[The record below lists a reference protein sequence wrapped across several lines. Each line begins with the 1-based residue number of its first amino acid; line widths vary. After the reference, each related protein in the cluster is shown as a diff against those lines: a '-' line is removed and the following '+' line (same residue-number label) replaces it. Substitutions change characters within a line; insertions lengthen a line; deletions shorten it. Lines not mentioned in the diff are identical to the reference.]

1 MPNHYIFQENTAN
14 GKRLAS
20 TSCVRS
26 MNRVIPMVWDSN
38 SLEGN
43 LLVDF
48 FGELLDKSLNKI
60 LMTLE
65 NLRRGIHHLF
75 GEN

>member
-1 MPNHYIFQENTAN
+1 
-14 GKRLAS
+14 
-20 TSCVRS
+20 
-26 MNRVIPMVWDSN
+26 MVWDSN
-38 SLEGN
+38 SLKGN

-65 NLRRGIHHLF
+65 NLRRGIHYLF